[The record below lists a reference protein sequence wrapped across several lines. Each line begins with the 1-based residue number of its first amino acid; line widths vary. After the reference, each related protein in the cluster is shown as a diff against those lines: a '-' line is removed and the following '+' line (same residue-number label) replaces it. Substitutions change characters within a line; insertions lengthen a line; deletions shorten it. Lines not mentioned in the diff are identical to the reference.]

1 MTKKSLSIIL
11 VLFLFSATSAFSQL
25 INENFNY
32 PVGDSVSAH
41 GWTGHSG
48 FLTNNILIGAPGL
61 EFPGYFVTGG
71 NAALVNNTGQ
81 DINKTFDSVSAGTVY
96 ASFLLKVTAAPITGY
111 FFHLGR
117 NPFNTFDFR
126 ARVWAKP
133 EGANF
138 RLGISFSGNADTVF
152 STGSYFI
159 DSTYLVVVKYK
170 VEAAADD
177 SVSLYVFKPGDNI
190 TVEPAV
196 PTAGPKSTTGGDISP
211 GAVALRQYNAAQ
223 RFTVDNIL
231 VSTSWMLNVVPVE
244 FTTFSATAQNGKVNL
259 VWETAS
265 ETNNKGFEVQ
275 RSLDN
280 QNFSNVGYVTGK
292 GTTTKTSSYNFT
304 DDFAVSGK
312 VYYRLKQIDFDGTS
326 AFSNTIEVES
336 NMITGF
342 ELFQNYPNPFNPSTS
357 INFTVSES
365 GLATLKIFSVTGEEV
380 ANLFSQSVE
389 KGTVYTVNFNAAN
402 LNSGVYFAQLSQGN
416 NVKNIK
422 LILNK

>member
-32 PVGDSVSAH
+32 PVGDSLTAH
-41 GWTGHSG
+41 GWSRHSG
-48 FLTNNILIGAPGL
+48 TSGTILVGTPGL
-61 EFPGYFVTGG
+61 EFPNYIVTGG
-71 NAALVNNTGQ
+71 NNALLYQNGEDV
-81 DINKTFDSVSAGTVY
+81 NKTFDSLTAGSVY
-96 ASFLLKVTAAPITGY
+96 TSLLVKLTANIPVPGY
-111 FFHLGR
+111 FFHYGR
-117 NPFNTFDFR
+117 NPYNTFDLR
-126 ARVWAKP
+126 ARTWVKAD
-133 EGANF
+133 GAEY
-138 RLGISFSGNADTVF
+138 RIGLSPSGNADTVF
-152 STGSYFI
+152 TTTKFQI
-159 DSTYLVVVKYK
+159 DSTYLVVVKYT
-170 VEAAADD
+170 VVNAASD
-177 SVSLYVFKPGDNI
+177 SISLWVFKPGDNI
-190 TVEPAV
+190 TTETA
-196 PTAGPKSTTGGDISP
+196 PTIGPLSMAAADISP
-211 GAVALRQYNAAQ
+211 GSIALRQFNADQ
-223 RFTVDNIL
+223 RIIVDNIL

-244 FTTFSATAQNGKVNL
+244 FTTFSATALNGKVNL

>member
-11 VLFLFSATSAFSQL
+11 VLFLFSATSAYSQL
-25 INENFNY
+25 LNENFNY

-41 GWTGHSG
+41 GWNGHSG
-48 FLTNNILIGAPGL
+48 FLTNNILVGSPGL

-81 DINKTFDSVSAGTVY
+81 DINKTFDSVSAGSVY
-96 ASFLLKVTAAPITGY
+96 ASFLLKVTAAPVTGY

-133 EGANF
+133 EGANY
-138 RLGISFSGNADTVF
+138 RLGISFSGNADTIF
-152 STGSYFI
+152 STGTYNI

-190 TVEPAV
+190 TAEPAV

-231 VSTSWMLNVVPVE
+231 VSTSWMLSIVPVE
-244 FTTFSATAQNGKVNL
+244 FTSFSATSQNGKVNL
-259 VWETAS
+259 AWETAS

-292 GTTTKTSSYNFT
+292 GTTTKTSSYAFT
-304 DDFAVSGK
+304 DDFSVSGK